1 MKYLLDTHTFLWF
14 LQNDDRLSTQ
24 IRNTIENNKDIYI
37 SIVSLWEIAIKLSI
51 QKLNLTNRTI
61 EDLFNS
67 CREKDFS
74 ILNITFEHIK
84 NIIDLPLIHRDPFDR
99 MLIAQAK
106 VENMTLV
113 TCDKY
118 IPQYP
123 IKTAW

>member
-99 MLIAQAK
+99 MFIAQAK
-106 VENMTLV
+106 VEDMTLV
-113 TCDKY
+113 TCDQY

-123 IKTAW
+123 IRTVW

>member
-99 MLIAQAK
+99 MFIAQAK